1 MGPVVQNSG
10 ASMPIIIGKVNNR
23 TYSEHRASKSF
34 VGGGSLS
41 CPSHRFLNGRDERG
55 SMFAGR
61 EGWQGYVCRSKRMT
75 PVRMALLDPPDFDPR
90 KLQVS
95 YLRGAGGDWG
105 PEDLPTCKRRYTLTH
120 NDLTGSL
127 NLSIGDEYN
136 HQQLSGWYTRIL
148 RDEVLA
154 EWHLERKVDAG
165 LQVGGDRR
173 LKSRLGMG
181 DGRNTIVE
189 ECVAVSI
196 EDAIAVDSGR
206 VGLKASLHVYCHV
219 SGEES
224 WPAPPGLRSFI
235 FQREMRLVLDTISY
249 ADRELLQSS
258 QCLAEALVYVHLVS
272 DIEPLN
278 QVVMWGQL
286 GDKSTWQR
294 LRKGSLLRL
303 LAFGF
308 SEDSRVVA
316 PQGDTSRVTGGG
328 AEEHVHGRLEWLD
341 GPPRQNKVALGG
353 VPSIVPA
360 NLSRPNT
367 DQRIK

>member
-1 MGPVVQNSG
+1 MN
-10 ASMPIIIGKVNNR
+10 
-23 TYSEHRASKSF
+23 H
-34 VGGGSLS
+34 
-41 CPSHRFLNGRDERG
+41 
-55 SMFAGR
+55 
-61 EGWQGYVCRSKRMT
+61 
-75 PVRMALLDPPDFDPR
+75 VRMALLDPPDFDPR

-154 EWHLERKVDAG
+154 EWHLERKVEG
-165 LQVGGDRR
+165 GRPVGSGRR
-173 LKSRLGMG
+173 RRSRLGMG
-181 DGRNTIVE
+181 DRRNTIVE
-189 ECVAVSI
+189 ECIAVSVEDAVAV
-196 EDAIAVDSGR
+196 DAGR
-206 VGLKASLHVYCHV
+206 GGLTASLHVYCHV

-249 ADRELLQSS
+249 ADRDLLQSS
-258 QCLAEALVYVHLVS
+258 QCMAEALVYVHLVS

-303 LAFGF
+303 LAFGLN
-308 SEDSRVVA
+308 EDSRMVTS
-316 PQGDTSRVTGGG
+316 QGDTLRATGGG
-328 AEEHVHGRLEWLD
+328 AEEHAHGRLEWPS
-341 GPPRQNKVALGG
+341 GRSALGG

-367 DQRIK
+367 DQR

>member
-1 MGPVVQNSG
+1 M
-10 ASMPIIIGKVNNR
+10 
-23 TYSEHRASKSF
+23 KSF

-61 EGWQGYVCRSKRMT
+61 EGWQGYGTCTSKRMT

-154 EWHLERKVDAG
+154 EWHLERKVDGG
-165 LQVGGDRR
+165 LHGGGDRR

-196 EDAIAVDSGR
+196 EDAIAVDAGR
-206 VGLKASLHVYCHV
+206 GGLKASLHVYCHV

-258 QCLAEALVYVHLVS
+258 QCMAEALVYVHLVS

-278 QVVMWGQL
+278 QVVLWGQL

-308 SEDSRVVA
+308 SEDSRAVA
-316 PQGDTSRVTGGG
+316 SQGDTLRVTGGG

-341 GPPRQNKVALGG
+341 GPPRRNKVALGG

-367 DQRIK
+367 DQRLK